1 MLTEKNQRVK
11 QAMGPVFRS
20 WLKRYRENNSHTQE
34 QMARLFMMS
43 VRSYVDLE
51 HGESF
56 PSGLTFALFLTF
68 LSKEE
73 QKKCLSD
80 IRQEIEKVR

>member
-1 MLTEKNQRVK
+1 MLTEKNQKVK

-20 WLKRYRENNSHTQE
+20 WLKQYRENNLQTQE
-34 QMARLFMMS
+34 NMARMFMMS

-73 QKKCLSD
+73 QKEFLLD
-80 IRQEIEKVR
+80 IRKEIENVR

>member
-1 MLTEKNQRVK
+1 MLTEKNQKVK
-11 QAMGPVFRS
+11 QAVGPVFRS
-20 WLKRYRENNSHTQE
+20 WLKRYRENNLQTQE
-34 QMARLFMMS
+34 NMARMFMMS

-68 LSKEE
+68 LLKEE
-73 QKKCLSD
+73 QKEFLLD
-80 IRQEIEKVR
+80 IRKEIENVR

>member
-1 MLTEKNQRVK
+1 MLTEKNQKVK

-20 WLKRYRENNSHTQE
+20 WLKQYREKYSRTQE
-34 QMARLFMMS
+34 QMARMFMMS

-68 LSKEE
+68 LTKEE
-73 QKKCLSD
+73 QKEILAD
-80 IRQEIEKVR
+80 IKAEIEKVR